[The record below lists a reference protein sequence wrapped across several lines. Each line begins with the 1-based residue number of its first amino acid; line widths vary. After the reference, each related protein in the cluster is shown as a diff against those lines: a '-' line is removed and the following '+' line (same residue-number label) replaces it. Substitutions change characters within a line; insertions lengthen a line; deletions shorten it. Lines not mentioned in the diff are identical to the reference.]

1 MEGKDPSNGTL
12 ADASSECLL
21 QADFQYSFFPAV
33 YGTVFVLGLLENMV
47 AFYLLT
53 CKTAGAPRSFVYLVN
68 LAAVDTLFVCVLPFK
83 IHYHLHRNDW
93 IFGDVACSVTGSV
106 YFINIHL
113 SIAFFTCICVD
124 RYVAVLHPFAYIRIK
139 SWHYGVVSALLWGV
153 AAGVAVPLV
162 LGGPLTSRE
171 GNRTACFESFGA
183 GSWRGRM
190 VPYNVCALVFG
201 FVIPFVVILISY
213 PLIARRISRI
223 PRSARKRKALGTIYL
238 ILLICT
244 TCFLPYHL
252 THLLHFLMRAGLIR
266 NCLFAAFIY
275 KMRRVTL
282 ALVSFNCCLNPILY
296 YFTSAGGRWC
306 CRLPFKTRVVAVYT
320 VSGRRNRK
328 QPGAR
333 EAWRRGRGDV
343 VEAAAATWRTLN
355 RNHVA

>member
-1 MEGKDPSNGTL
+1 MEERDPSNVTL
-12 ADASSECLL
+12 ANASSQCLL

-33 YGTVFVLGLLENMV
+33 YSTVFVLGLLENV
-47 AFYLLT
+47 AAFYLLT

-68 LAAVDTLFVCVLPFK
+68 LAVVDTLFVCVLPFK
-83 IHYHLHRNDW
+83 IHYHLGRNDW
-93 IFGDVACSVTGSV
+93 IFGDVACRVTGSV
-106 YFINIHL
+106 YFVNIYL

-139 SWHYGVVSALLWGV
+139 SGHYGMVSALLWGV
-153 AAGVAVPLV
+153 ALGVAVPLV
-162 LGGPLTSRE
+162 LGGPLTSRK
-171 GNRTACFESFGA
+171 GNQTVCFESFGA

-201 FVIPFVVILISY
+201 FAIPFVVILISY

-223 PRSARKRKALGTIYL
+223 PRSARKTKALGTIYL

-266 NCLFAAFIY
+266 DCRFAAFIY
-275 KMRRVTL
+275 GMRRVTL

-296 YFTSAGGRWC
+296 YFTSASGRWR
-306 CRLPFKTRVVAVYT
+306 CRLRFRPRAVAVYT
-320 VSGRRNRK
+320 VSGRRNREDS
-328 QPGAR
+328 GAR
-333 EAWRRGRGDV
+333 GTRQRDYVGGV
-343 VEAAAATWRTLN
+343 TWSR
-355 RNHVA
+355 VPQQIGGP